1 MYMTPYFVL
10 NANGKDISQS
20 LMDRVVSVRVRQK
33 SGLISDTCIIE
44 IDDHR
49 ENPIQLPSSDDTIS
63 IALGYAQEA
72 TDDASQL
79 INFGQ
84 FDVSEFSLD
93 GVQDTLTLFGNKSIW
108 SKGLQIPLKFSWLS
122 DPEQPLLL
130 KNLVD
135 KIASKYGLQAK
146 LSPKLNTIELPA
158 IEQNE
163 SDMQL
168 LTRLA
173 SYYDAIV
180 KIIDDFLV
188 FIPRGTG
195 KTTSGKKLKE
205 VTLIREQLL
214 SWTALNSQYP
224 GYKSCQ
230 AWYHDFITAS
240 RKKVKVGSDKPCF
253 DLNLTYA
260 NEVTAKLAAKARLT
274 HANRMAKSIDLK
286 FIGEPNVM
294 AGGVIKVEGVRDG
307 IDGRWFVSQV
317 EHSIDSKGFVSQA
330 QCVLLA
336 E

>member
-1 MYMTPYFVL
+1 MTPQFVL

-33 SGLISDTCIIE
+33 SGLTSDTCIIE

-49 ENPIQLPSSDDTIS
+49 ENPIQLPGSDETIS
-63 IALGYAQEA
+63 IALGYAQE
-72 TDDASQL
+72 TSDDTSQL

-84 FDVSEFSLD
+84 FDVSEFSLN
-93 GVQDTLTLFGNKSIW
+93 GVRDTLTIFGNKSIW
-108 SKGLQIPLKFSWLS
+108 SKGLQVPLKFSWLS
-122 DPEQPLLL
+122 DSDNPLLL
-130 KNLVD
+130 KTLID
-135 KIASKYGLQAK
+135 KVANKYGLQAK

-180 KIIDDFLV
+180 KIVEDFLV

-195 KTTSGKKLKE
+195 KTTSGRELKE

-240 RKKVKVGSDKPCF
+240 RKKVEVGSDKPCF
-253 DLNLTYA
+253 DLNFTYA
-260 NEVTAKLAAKARLT
+260 NEATAKLAAKAKLA
-274 HANRMAKSIDLK
+274 HANRMAQSMDLK

-294 AGGVIKVEGVRDG
+294 AGGVIKVEGVRSG

-317 EHSIDSKGFVSQA
+317 EHSIDSQGFVSQA
-330 QCVLLA
+330 QCVLLT